1 MEKSKKIY
9 IVRTKFEFTG
19 EFKVNAESAADA
31 RRIVEKSCGAT
42 LGTVQSI
49 DPAVLDWEFPQHPE
63 KQVGYGKIEH

>member
-1 MEKSKKIY
+1 MEKTKKIY
-9 IVRTKFEFTG
+9 LVRTKFVFTG

-42 LGTVQSI
+42 LGTVQAI
-49 DPAVLDWEFPQHPE
+49 DPAVLDWEVSLHPD